1 MILLL
6 FFIVGL
12 SVDEFNVALMIAET
26 KTNAKDEELTSL
38 FEFVMK
44 TFFVDGFK
52 RGQLGL

>member
-1 MILLL
+1 M
-6 FFIVGL
+6 GL
-12 SVDEFNVALMIAET
+12 NVDEFNVALVIAET